1 MSLQIVAGGSGAGKS
16 TYIYSDVI
24 EKSMKYPEKNY
35 IVVVPEQYTMATQ
48 KKLVESHPRKGIL
61 NIDVVSFERLSYKV
75 FEEIGGQNHP
85 VLDDTG
91 KNLIVRKVLGDN
103 RDKLRYFGSNINKT
117 GFVSELKSV
126 ISEFLQYDIDVKR
139 LGEIRERVEDSRQLS
154 AKLDDISVVYSAFK
168 EYLADNYITSEEILS
183 VLCSVIDRSENIKRS
198 EIILDGFTGFT
209 PIQYR
214 LIELLL
220 IYSGKVIVS
229 VTADSREKLNVNE
242 GIQQLFFM
250 SKEMVSKLYRI
261 CDVIHVD
268 VLNPIILDNEK
279 NPRFVSDEIAFLEK
293 NIFRNNNQSYNKKC
307 EDIKIITAQTPKEEL
322 NYCISEILRLT
333 RYEGYRYR
341 DIAIVSADMA
351 SYGILAGNICR
362 QNRIPCFVDNKK
374 PVTDNPFVEYIRSA
388 LEIIEKSFTYDS
400 MFRYLRS
407 GMSGISR
414 EDVDLLDN
422 YCLAVGIRGS
432 KQWHGTWVKKGR
444 GRSAY
449 PLDYLNE
456 LRGKIMKPLE
466 ILEKALKD
474 KDSLVKD
481 YARGLYE
488 FIKASDCYKKIN
500 EYADME
506 DTGAEYEQLYK
517 KVIDFLDKIVELLGT
532 EKIAIAEFNRIVDSG
547 FAEIKVGLIPPSSDC
562 VLIGDIERTRLDDV
576 KVMFFVG
583 VNDGLIPK
591 SNDNADVTLSP
602 GARQKA
608 FVQRFYLY
616 MILTKA
622 SDRLY
627 ITYSS
632 KGDDGKGR
640 LPSYLIRNIRKLY
653 PSIGIY
659 PASQFT
665 SQMSYIKIPKA
676 EIVYS
681 DENYIKVLGENIA
694 ASLFGGEI
702 TGSVS
707 SFETFASCQFAYFL
721 RYGLG
726 LEEREKY
733 TFEVADF
740 GTVLHSVLERISSH
754 LKHEKK
760 PIASLSDEERRKL
773 VSETLGNISADYAD
787 TILKDSGRNEFL
799 IRRMEDLAD
808 RTLWAVGKQ
817 LEKGVFAPD
826 VFEIP
831 FIIDEHEIRS
841 GENTGRMV
849 IKGKI
854 DRIDI
859 CEDDDNVYVR
869 IVDYKSGKS
878 DFDLLKAY
886 YGIKMQ
892 LVVYMRAAMQ
902 IEKKRHPD
910 KNIIPAGLLYY
921 NIDNPIVELDST
933 ASDLPDD
940 GTSVEKMIFEALAM
954 KGVVNCDGNIIKNM
968 DSSDVKKSDVIPV
981 SYKKDGTIDSR
992 SHILNTDQFISLDN
1006 YIAKKTSDVGKK
1018 IYSGADKINPYKD
1031 GNYSSCSYC
1040 PYNEVC
1046 GFSQN
1051 LGNIKFRQIQKFD
1064 DAQLWENIKEGV
1076 DEDGSKL
1083 D

>member
-1 MSLQIVAGGSGAGKS
+1 
-16 TYIYSDVI
+16 
-24 EKSMKYPEKNY
+24 
-35 IVVVPEQYTMATQ
+35 
-48 KKLVESHPRKGIL
+48 
-61 NIDVVSFERLSYKV
+61 
-75 FEEIGGQNHP
+75 
-85 VLDDTG
+85 
-91 KNLIVRKVLGDN
+91 
-103 RDKLRYFGSNINKT
+103 
-117 GFVSELKSV
+117 
-126 ISEFLQYDIDVKR
+126 
-139 LGEIRERVEDSRQLS
+139 
-154 AKLDDISVVYSAFK
+154 
-168 EYLADNYITSEEILS
+168 
-183 VLCSVIDRSENIKRS
+183 
-198 EIILDGFTGFT
+198 
-209 PIQYR
+209 
-214 LIELLL
+214 
-220 IYSGKVIVS
+220 
-229 VTADSREKLNVNE
+229 
-242 GIQQLFFM
+242 
-250 SKEMVSKLYRI
+250 
-261 CDVIHVD
+261 
-268 VLNPIILDNEK
+268 
-279 NPRFVSDEIAFLEK
+279 
-293 NIFRNNNQSYNKKC
+293 
-307 EDIKIITAQTPKEEL
+307 
-322 NYCISEILRLT
+322 
-333 RYEGYRYR
+333 
-341 DIAIVSADMA
+341 
-351 SYGILAGNICR
+351 
-362 QNRIPCFVDNKK
+362 
-374 PVTDNPFVEYIRSA
+374 
-388 LEIIEKSFTYDS
+388 
-400 MFRYLRS
+400 
-407 GMSGISR
+407 
-414 EDVDLLDN
+414 
-422 YCLAVGIRGS
+422 
-432 KQWHGTWVKKGR
+432 
-444 GRSAY
+444 
-449 PLDYLNE
+449 
-456 LRGKIMKPLE
+456 
-466 ILEKALKD
+466 
-474 KDSLVKD
+474 
-481 YARGLYE
+481 
-488 FIKASDCYKKIN
+488 
-500 EYADME
+500 
-506 DTGAEYEQLYK
+506 
-517 KVIDFLDKIVELLGT
+517 
-532 EKIAIAEFNRIVDSG
+532 
-547 FAEIKVGLIPPSSDC
+547 
-562 VLIGDIERTRLDDV
+562 
-576 KVMFFVG
+576 
-583 VNDGLIPK
+583 
-591 SNDNADVTLSP
+591 
-602 GARQKA
+602 
-608 FVQRFYLY
+608 

-740 GTVLHSVLERISSH
+740 GTVLHSVLERISSS
-754 LKHEKK
+754 LKREKK

-826 VFEIP
+826 VFEMP

-940 GTSVEKMIFEALAM
+940 GT
-954 KGVVNCDGNIIKNM
+954 
-968 DSSDVKKSDVIPV
+968 
-981 SYKKDGTIDSR
+981 
-992 SHILNTDQFISLDN
+992 
-1006 YIAKKTSDVGKK
+1006 
-1018 IYSGADKINPYKD
+1018 
-1031 GNYSSCSYC
+1031 
-1040 PYNEVC
+1040 
-1046 GFSQN
+1046 
-1051 LGNIKFRQIQKFD
+1051 
-1064 DAQLWENIKEGV
+1064 
-1076 DEDGSKL
+1076 
-1083 D
+1083 